1 VVDYG
6 EIKMNPSLFETDFL
20 EACNTRDLGLLTAC
34 LVQGLKVN
42 KRLPNGLPPIVV
54 CCQNRFTEA
63 IPLLCEKGAVLDQ
76 SAQNTTA
83 LLEAVRNNDCTT
95 VGILLTHGANPDLGT
110 KVHLRPLM
118 LAARLG
124 YSECARLLL
133 EFKADVN
140 AFDKYLWT
148 ALHEAARSGHVDC
161 IQLLLAHGADP
172 LAGTKEYYGYDH
184 FKSLKGFTPLH
195 LASEAGN
202 AHAVKALLE
211 CTPADV
217 ATTGRETPLLL
228 AGNVETARLL
238 IAAGANIEAVS
249 RTGVTP
255 LNTAALRGDLNV
267 IRLLLESGAN
277 PNISYLDAGPAVV
290 SAVYPTTLP
299 DTKANTE
306 LGADPDVPC
315 VDRNASVE
323 RSEAFAVPT
332 DTRDKAAIIKLLLE
346 FGADI
351 NMPCADSGATALHL
365 ALSAKDKKLVTFL
378 LEHGARYGSLWN
390 RRTEVDVARLL
401 GEDELAELI
410 LKYGPRMDTPMER
423 N

>member
-1 VVDYG
+1 MEYLPQEFRRKVQNLRVFAVDYG
-6 EIKMNPSLFETDFL
+6 EIKMNTSETDFL
-20 EACNTRDLGLLTAC
+20 AACSTRDLGLLAAS

-54 CCQNRFTEA
+54 CSQSRFSQA

-76 SAQNTTA
+76 SANNTTA
-83 LLEAVRNNDCTT
+83 LLEAVRNNDCST
-95 VGILLTHGANPDLGT
+95 VGVLLKHGANPDLGT

-124 YSECARLLL
+124 YCECTRLLL

-140 AFDKYLWT
+140 AADKYLWT
-148 ALHEAARSGHVDC
+148 ALHEAARSGYTDC

-202 AHAVKALLE
+202 VQAVKVLLQ

-217 ATTGRETPLLL
+217 VTTGRETPLLL
-228 AGNVETARLL
+228 AANAEAAELL
-238 IAAGANIEAVS
+238 IAAGANIEAIS
-249 RTGVTP
+249 RIGVTP
-255 LNTAALRGDLNV
+255 LIAAVFRGDLNT
-267 IRLLLESGAN
+267 IRLFLELGAN
-277 PNISYLDAGPAVV
+277 PNVSYLDLGPPIAD
-290 SAVYPTTLP
+290 AIYPIAPP
-299 DTKANTE
+299 DI
-306 LGADPDVPC
+306 
-315 VDRNASVE
+315 
-323 RSEAFAVPT
+323 
-332 DTRDKAAIIKLLLE
+332 RDKPAIIELLLE

-351 NMPCADSGATALHL
+351 NMPCTETGTTALHL
-365 ALSAKDKKLVTFL
+365 AVGAKDKQLVTFL
-378 LEHGARYGSLWN
+378 LEHGARYGSRDN
-390 RRTEVDVARLL
+390 HRTEVDLARVI
-401 GEDELAELI
+401 GQDELAELI
-410 LKYGPRMDTPMER
+410 LKYGPRTDMPVET